1 MLVLKSTE
9 PTTLNENKPSI
20 EAETRTNIL
29 APRPTETETVA
40 SRSKSR
46 QNFWLRDA
54 AENVCLEPEAKTTE
68 TEGEAEPIFCP
79 LETDADRSCGLQI
92 GVEKTDGNSGAVT
105 DRAETVGSVAAVA
118 AAAAADRLTDSMAV
132 RTLSIAS
139 LGARPGGP
147 AARRRRSGGAA
158 AAWGGPLDP
167 TTTSVRP
174 CSARVSLT
182 DGNGHSQL
190 SLSTRSL
197 PEVTT
202 RLRLASIRP
211 TVSTHTH
218 TGQLSLASLRGRLIE
233 YHLRLE

>member
-1 MLVLKSTE
+1 VLVLKSTE

-20 EAETRTNIL
+20 KAETRTNIL

-147 AARRRRSGGAA
+147 AAAAQRRRGAA
-158 AAWGGPLDP
+158 
-167 TTTSVRP
+167 R
-174 CSARVSLT
+174 
-182 DGNGHSQL
+182 
-190 SLSTRSL
+190 STRQ
-197 PEVTT
+197 
-202 RLRLASIRP
+202 RRP
-211 TVSTHTH
+211 TVRARH
-218 TGQLSLASLRGRLIE
+218 ASR
-233 YHLRLE
+233 

>member
-20 EAETRTNIL
+20 EADTRTNIL

-54 AENVCLEPEAKTTE
+54 AENVCLEPEAKTPE

-147 AARRRRSGGAA
+147 AAAAQRRRSGGVGRPAR
-158 AAWGGPLDP
+158 PDND
-167 TTTSVRP
+167 VRP
-174 CSARVSLT
+174 SVLGTRLANRRKRPLT
-182 DGNGHSQL
+182 AL
-190 SLSTRSL
+190 SLHS
-197 PEVTT
+197 V
-202 RLRLASIRP
+202 LAGGDHAP
-211 TVSTHTH
+211 PA
-218 TGQLSLASLRGRLIE
+218 G
-233 YHLRLE
+233 